1 MVGTVATQASKQMAH
16 SISFGI
22 NLAVTTNMF
31 QLVWHQNRNA
41 TKGGGSSGDDG
52 SNKTTSKRPV
62 FLVFCSIP
70 LIMLDNVRHV
80 LQDGEM
86 IGKWSSMYRSDKKCY
101 HHDFRCLSLVGWT
114 CQIATTV
121 GFALLL
127 LGVLMSSGAWVKL
140 KRRYRELRGTPT
152 RNVGSSNS

>member
-1 MVGTVATQASKQMAH
+1 
-16 SISFGI
+16 
-22 NLAVTTNMF
+22 
-31 QLVWHQNRNA
+31 
-41 TKGGGSSGDDG
+41 
-52 SNKTTSKRPV
+52 
-62 FLVFCSIP
+62 LVFCSIP

-152 RNVGSSNS
+152 RDVGSSNA

>member
-22 NLAVTTNMF
+22 NLAVTTNVF

-41 TKGGGSSGDDG
+41 TKGGGNGSGGG

-101 HHDFRCLSLVGWT
+101 HHDFRCLSLVGLDVSNCHDGWLRFAFT
-114 CQIATTV
+114 RRVDEQRRV
-121 GFALLL
+121 GE
-127 LGVLMSSGAWVKL
+127 VETKV
-140 KRRYRELRGTPT
+140 
-152 RNVGSSNS
+152 